1 MSSFY
6 SSFKPHNSS
15 ILVQPC
21 DLALHFTS
29 RLIQKLV
36 LTAHKWD
43 YETILADLRII
54 AEVWSENKPEALCA
68 IDRINQFKQM
78 VLRKAPVWEIWN
90 LILSIEKKAFLTIQQ
105 EFMVML
111 KRNLMLEYSLS
122 LPQSEVESECLQ
134 GEHSIGSEKLPRQV
148 KSTNEPKKN
157 DFWSNKNNWVLMM
170 VSTHKQL
177 LVTPIRWEGSMS
189 LVSI

>member
-1 MSSFY
+1 M
-6 SSFKPHNSS
+6 
-15 ILVQPC
+15 QPC

-43 YETILADLRII
+43 YDTILADLRII
-54 AEVWSENKPEALCA
+54 AEVWSENKPESLVA

-78 VLRKAPVWEIWN
+78 VARQAPVWEIWN
-90 LILSIEKKAFLTIQQ
+90 LVLSIEKKAFLTIQQ

-111 KRNLMLEYSLS
+111 KRNLMLEYSLK
-122 LPQSEVESECLQ
+122 LPQSEVEAECLQ
-134 GEHSIGSEKLPRQV
+134 GEYSIGSERLPRV
-148 KSTNEPKKN
+148 TGLVREAKKI
-157 DFWSNKNNWVLMM
+157 DFWSSKQKWILMM

-177 LVTPIRWEGSMS
+177 LVAPIRWEGSMS
-189 LVSI
+189 MVSFFFKAIL

>member
-1 MSSFY
+1 MF
-6 SSFKPHNSS
+6 
-15 ILVQPC
+15 LVQPC

-36 LTAHKWD
+36 LTAHKWEYD
-43 YETILADLRII
+43 TILSDLRII
-54 AEVWSENKPEALCA
+54 AEIWADNKPESIGAV
-68 IDRINQFKQM
+68 DRINQFKQM
-78 VLRKAPVWEIWN
+78 VVRKAPVWEIWN
-90 LILSIEKKAFLTIQQ
+90 LVLSIEKKASLTIQQ

-134 GEHSIGSEKLPRQV
+134 GEFSLGSEKLPRAVQMEQPR
-148 KSTNEPKKN
+148 KNN
-157 DFWSNKNNWVLMM
+157 DFWSNNQKWVLMM

-189 LVSI
+189 LVSKL

>member
-1 MSSFY
+1 MIIS
-6 SSFKPHNSS
+6 
-15 ILVQPC
+15 VQPC

-43 YETILADLRII
+43 YDTILADLRII
-54 AEVWSENKPEALCA
+54 AEVWSENKPESLEA
-68 IDRINQFKQM
+68 IDKINQFKQM
-78 VLRKAPVWEIWN
+78 VARQAPVWEIWN

-111 KRNLMLEYSLS
+111 KRNLMLEYSLK
-122 LPQSEVESECLQ
+122 LPQSEVEDDCLQ
-134 GEHSIGSEKLPRQV
+134 GEYSIGSEKLPRIIGMV
-148 KSTNEPKKN
+148 KDAKRD
-157 DFWSNKNNWVLMM
+157 DFWSNKQKWILMM

-177 LVTPIRWEGSMS
+177 LVAPIRWEGSMS
-189 LVSI
+189 MVSLSSKSFCSNSQ